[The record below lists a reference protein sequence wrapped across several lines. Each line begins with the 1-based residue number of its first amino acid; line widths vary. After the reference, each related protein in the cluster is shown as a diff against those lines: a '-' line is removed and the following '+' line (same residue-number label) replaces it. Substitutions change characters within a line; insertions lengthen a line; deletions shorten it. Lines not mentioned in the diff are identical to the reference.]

1 MKVRVDV
8 ALKAGVLDPQG
19 KAVAHALQGLG
30 FDGVTDV
37 RVGKTIEIDLATTD
51 SSAAK
56 SQAAAMAD
64 KLLANQVIE
73 DYRVS
78 LVS

>member
-8 ALKAGVLDPQG
+8 ALKQGVLDPQG

-30 FDGVTDV
+30 FDGVKDV
-37 RVGKTIEIDLATTD
+37 RVGKTIEIELATAD
-51 SSAAK
+51 NNVAK
-56 SQAAAMAD
+56 AQAAAMAD

-73 DYRVS
+73 DYRIS

>member
-37 RVGKTIEIDLATTD
+37 RVGKTIEIELAITD
-51 SSAAK
+51 QAAAK
-56 SQAAAMAD
+56 AQAAAMAD

-78 LVS
+78 LIA

>member
-30 FDGVTDV
+30 FDGVMDV
-37 RVGKTIEIDLATTD
+37 RVGKVIEIELAATD
-51 SSAAK
+51 SAAAK
-56 SQAAAMAD
+56 AQAAAMAD